1 MPIVSRVLIA
11 PAPEKPVNAP
21 QPNRKA
27 SSSEG
32 PPAAP
37 RQIQIDRR
45 RLRTVLLILDATFV
59 VISFSLAAIRITTGH
74 NVIYGLFRLLDLN
87 HEANIPTWYSTILLL
102 ACACV
107 AGLVG
112 AAARGS
118 HGRGWKGIALVMAF
132 FSLDETAG
140 FHERFV
146 LPPDFMG
153 PFGPV
158 RNITWV
164 FVGAVVTGALVALFL
179 RTVWELPPRI
189 RRAVLVAG
197 AIYAGG
203 ALGMETLGGL
213 WALGHGEVNW
223 MHAVL
228 EMLEEGG
235 ELLGATL
242 FLDAGLKY
250 LETLGGISVRAG

>member
-1 MPIVSRVLIA
+1 MTLMVT
-11 PAPEKPVNAP
+11 
-21 QPNRKA
+21 
-27 SSSEG
+27 EG
-32 PPAAP
+32 PPAPP

-45 RLRTVLLILDATFV
+45 RLLPVLLIVGGTLSA
-59 VISFSLAAIRITTGH
+59 ISFGLAAIRITTGH
-74 NVIYGLFRLLDLN
+74 NVIYGLFQLLDLN

-102 ACACV
+102 AGACA

-112 AAARGS
+112 AAAGGEQ
-118 HGRGWKGIALVMAF
+118 GRGWKGIALVMAF

-146 LPPDFMG
+146 LPPDFIG

-164 FVGAVVTGALVALFL
+164 FVGAVAAGALVGLFL
-179 RTVWELPPRI
+179 RTVLSCPPPI

-197 AIYAGG
+197 GIYLGG
-203 ALGMETLGGL
+203 ALGFEALGGL
-213 WALGHGEVNW
+213 WALSHGEINW
-223 MHAVL
+223 MHAIL
-228 EMLEEGG
+228 EALEEGG

-242 FLDAGLKY
+242 FLDAALQY
-250 LETLGGISVRAG
+250 LEILGGISVRAG